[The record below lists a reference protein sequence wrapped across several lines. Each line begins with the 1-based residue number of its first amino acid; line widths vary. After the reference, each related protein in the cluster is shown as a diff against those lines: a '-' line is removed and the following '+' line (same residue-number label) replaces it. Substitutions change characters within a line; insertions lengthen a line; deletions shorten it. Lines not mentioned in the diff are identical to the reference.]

1 MINAIIRNTLGMICL
16 LSIHIIGTY
25 GQKSMDYTHYM
36 FNNLLENPAYAG
48 RPEISN
54 VVFLTR
60 HQWIGMDGA
69 PTSYVFSLHTP
80 LKNKNA
86 GAGID
91 LMHNAMGPLQV
102 TGLFIDYAY
111 TLNLSKTIKLSMGLQ
126 GGGNLYEI
134 NLQRLK
140 LKDPGDPMFQQ
151 DIEDLFLPNVGAGL
165 HIDYKN
171 CFFDFSVPM
180 LLKNK
185 LVPKDPEYKEG
196 FSRENRRYVFSGG
209 ARIPVSED
217 VEFMPSLLSRWIK
230 GAPPNI
236 DITASAMIKGALGV
250 GITYKMGSFI
260 SGMLNYMFPNGLRV
274 GYAYDTSTGVFGEHL
289 PGTHELLVGYDFE
302 FTQQKTLSPR
312 RF

>member
-1 MINAIIRNTLGMICL
+1 MICL
-16 LSIHIIGTY
+16 LSIHHTGTY
-25 GQKSMDYTHYM
+25 GQQSLDYTHYM

-54 VVFLTR
+54 MTFLTR
-60 HQWIGMDGA
+60 HQWIGMEGA

-91 LMHNAMGPLQV
+91 LKHNAMGPLQV
-102 TGLFIDYAY
+102 TGLFMDYAY
-111 TLNLSKTIKLSMGLQ
+111 SFHVSKSLQLSMGLK

-134 NLQRLK
+134 NLQQLK
-140 LKDPGDPMFQQ
+140 LTDPGDPMFQQ
-151 DIEDLFLPNVGAGL
+151 DIEDLFLPNVGAGM

-171 CFFDFSVPM
+171 WFFDFSVPM

-185 LVPKDPEYKEG
+185 LAPKDLEYEEG
-196 FSRENRRYVFSGG
+196 VSRENRMYVFSGG
-209 ARIPVSED
+209 TSIPVSEHID
-217 VEFMPSLLSRWIK
+217 FMPSLLSRWIE

-236 DITASAMIKGALGV
+236 HFTASAMLHEVLGV
-250 GITYKMGSFI
+250 GITYSMGSSF
-260 SGMLNYMFPNGLRV
+260 SGMLNYNFSNGLRV
-274 GYAYDTSTGVFGEHL
+274 GYAYDYSTGVFGEQV
-289 PGTHELLVGYDFE
+289 PGTHELLIGYNFE
-302 FTQQKTLSPR
+302 FTRQKTLSPR